1 MITNTISSNDLF
13 LKNVWSV
20 KLFLPNEELQTNDE
34 FKLTKLEKLVYE
46 RRENITLSSSD
57 QNVNYIGLENIE
69 AKTGRIS
76 LFSPKQGEEIKS
88 TCKRFYKGDILYGRL
103 RPTLNKVYYNDY
115 FKEGVCTTEIIV
127 LSPILDKVNPVYLAE
142 LLRTEIINRHIVG
155 LIKGAALPRIAM
167 ADLKQVVLPIPSLKR
182 QNEIAEEILK
192 KRKELEEHIRLAQE
206 IPIEIDK
213 YITKAYK

>member
-1 MITNTISSNDLF
+1 MIINTISSNDLF

-20 KLFLPNEELQTNDE
+20 QLFLPKEELQTNDE

-127 LSPILDKVNPVYLAE
+127 LSCAVFPIRFFVLFVIIVIKKRNLLVPVNCPLNCV
-142 LLRTEIINRHIVG
+142 HIV
-155 LIKGAALPRIAM
+155 
-167 ADLKQVVLPIPSLKR
+167 
-182 QNEIAEEILK
+182 
-192 KRKELEEHIRLAQE
+192 
-206 IPIEIDK
+206 
-213 YITKAYK
+213 YK